1 MTEAATVSAGMGAG
15 VGNGV
20 GLRMPQGDVRQTAD
34 TARYAASRQGRLD
47 PSRRQFVYSGGMPHL
62 VADGLG
68 TSSNPIQGGSAVSVY
83 PIGGTIPVRDS
94 MTGDIKEARWEEN
107 PRDLVT
113 GITRKFQTTED
124 FGVRAL
130 SMLTDLPYS
139 VDAASG
145 SLVDLAYGYFDVVH
159 QMPKTP
165 CSYGLNRPVQL
176 TDPEVGASEL
186 SFQHCPTCQ
195 LAELLS
201 DACSQRIADAVEGMG
216 FDVEIL
222 SDLREVL
229 IEANRAA
236 IARAERS
243 TAMVAADIKNR
254 ATGSQNGRTKFN
266 TIDAVMFKMQHRDM
280 PEAEAGLNMERL
292 ASVVASAVAVANKTA
307 DKEQGV
313 RGEGQGGIDFRETA
327 EYKEFIAMKDS
338 FSEFVKKQKEH
349 YEAKMEAVADRRV
362 EIEAV
367 EPVENLVENSVESV
381 ENASQPVENGLRSE
395 SYERE
400 TNDQKRNKNKR

>member
-201 DACSQRIADAVEGMG
+201 DECSQRIADAVEGMA

-292 ASVVASAVAVANKTA
+292 ASVVASAVAMANKTA
-307 DKEQGV
+307 NESTADTGV
-313 RGEGQGGIDFRETA
+313 TSGVDFRETA

>member
-130 SMLTDLPYS
+130 SMLTDLPYNI
-139 VDAASG
+139 DAVSG

-176 TDPEVGASEL
+176 TDPEAGASEL

-201 DACSQRIADAVEGMG
+201 DECSQRIADAVEGMA

-292 ASVVASAVAVANKTA
+292 ASVVASAVAMANKTA
-307 DKEQGV
+307 NESTADTGV
-313 RGEGQGGIDFRETA
+313 TSGVDFRETA

-338 FSEFVKKQKEH
+338 FSEFVKKQKAH
-349 YEAKMEAVADRRV
+349 YEARIASEAVEADGS
-362 EIEAV
+362 IEFG
-367 EPVENLVENSVESV
+367 EPVENLVGNSVESV